1 MPALYNPD
9 HFRQILKRQLTMCYG
24 ADNCDAY
31 YHVVMILIRIV
42 QDQYYERY
50 QVVWTEYQAFRHICS
65 QPNVFLILDGR
76 Y

>member
-1 MPALYNPD
+1 
-9 HFRQILKRQLTMCYG
+9 MCYG